1 MRAVKTGLVAAV
13 LLLGGCHG
21 GSRPVGD
28 GEPST
33 PTGPAASS
41 AAAPAV
47 AVGDTKTLEQTTVY
61 YRDDSR
67 LYALRG
73 SVKRVVGQ
81 TGEQQNVSPD
91 GKHIVTLDDK
101 GLIITDI
108 TGRDRHTIEVDVPP
122 EGFGSSSDA
131 GPYWTADSRSVIV
144 VRSDGVAGTVRIS
157 DGAFKAFPEAIQ
169 GHDNYR
175 ISGDGKRVLYL
186 DKCTIYSART
196 DGGDIKRVPGIGAR
210 STAENPSRLEACVLG
225 TVNSDGSRVAAVI
238 FRMTDGNKE
247 AGRVP
252 ERLVDTTTGKVLPL
266 AVRGQVVGVLIRGDG
281 SLVVRSTEDNEKYV
295 LTLLSATGTEIAHKA
310 EPAIA
315 RAAVLNSYSD

>member
-1 MRAVKTGLVAAV
+1 
-13 LLLGGCHG
+13 
-21 GSRPVGD
+21 
-28 GEPST
+28 
-33 PTGPAASS
+33 
-41 AAAPAV
+41 
-47 AVGDTKTLEQTTVY
+47 
-61 YRDDSR
+61 
-67 LYALRG
+67 
-73 SVKRVVGQ
+73 
-81 TGEQQNVSPD
+81 
-91 GKHIVTLDDK
+91 
-101 GLIITDI
+101 
-108 TGRDRHTIEVDVPP
+108 
-122 EGFGSSSDA
+122 
-131 GPYWTADSRSVIV
+131 
-144 VRSDGVAGTVRIS
+144 
-157 DGAFKAFPEAIQ
+157 
-169 GHDNYR
+169 
-175 ISGDGKRVLYL
+175 
-186 DKCTIYSART
+186 
-196 DGGDIKRVPGIGAR
+196 VPGIGAR